1 MEGLEIFTS
10 LIYLD
15 CSFNK
20 LEDEDISS
28 IKNSLKYLD
37 ISRNTSS
44 RQIDLNLLIELE
56 NLISADNYYL
66 EEINLQSNN
75 NLKHIYLRDSRI
87 SNLHISHLDK
97 LEFLNCS
104 DLLLDSLELP
114 SSGKLKHLAISKNS
128 FSELD
133 FSSNPNIE
141 YLNISENRFEKKLPA
156 NTDKLVH
163 LNFYRNSIS
172 ELYIS
177 NYPNLKYLNFG
188 SNNITTLDLINH
200 LYLEEIHG
208 DEDGY
213 SQTKEFHIE
222 NIPNLK
228 IISLD
233 GMMNDNENL
242 QIKPS
247 LFPKLEYLNLTGN
260 NIREMELAGLPNL
273 IQALLSNNKISSF
286 KINNLPSLKELVLGR
301 WSPSSSYNN
310 IPILH
315 IKNFPLLE
323 TLWLESSLIETIS
336 LIDLPNLK
344 NLYLD
349 LNKIKKLNASHL
361 VKLDTIEC
369 KDFIGSFQ
377 LEKINLNNGSI
388 ESHIALPSNNN
399 DICADAEQL
408 NYLIESYPNT
418 NVTDNCSSI
427 FVDSDSDDFYN
438 FEDCN
443 DDDPTINPGIIE
455 IVHNGIDN
463 DCDPITLDDALDQDG
478 FILIYD
484 CDDTDPEIGAYEII
498 GNGIDDDCNP
508 LTLDTKHKPYAPID
522 YSGFGNLDSDLRE
535 IGNPKI
541 SISPNPFNDYIKLTS
556 KEKIHAIEIYNIS
569 GQQVLS
575 TKEESNNT
583 IEFNTSILN
592 TGMYLIIITTESRQ
606 VVKKIIKA

>member
-1 MEGLEIFTS
+1 LEGLEIFTS

-315 IKNFPLLE
+315 IKNFP
-323 TLWLESSLIETIS
+323 
-336 LIDLPNLK
+336 
-344 NLYLD
+344 Y
-349 LNKIKKLNASHL
+349 
-361 VKLDTIEC
+361 
-369 KDFIGSFQ
+369 
-377 LEKINLNNGSI
+377 
-388 ESHIALPSNNN
+388 
-399 DICADAEQL
+399 
-408 NYLIESYPNT
+408 
-418 NVTDNCSSI
+418 
-427 FVDSDSDDFYN
+427 
-438 FEDCN
+438 
-443 DDDPTINPGIIE
+443 
-455 IVHNGIDN
+455 
-463 DCDPITLDDALDQDG
+463 
-478 FILIYD
+478 
-484 CDDTDPEIGAYEII
+484 
-498 GNGIDDDCNP
+498 
-508 LTLDTKHKPYAPID
+508 
-522 YSGFGNLDSDLRE
+522 
-535 IGNPKI
+535 
-541 SISPNPFNDYIKLTS
+541 
-556 KEKIHAIEIYNIS
+556 
-569 GQQVLS
+569 
-575 TKEESNNT
+575 
-583 IEFNTSILN
+583 
-592 TGMYLIIITTESRQ
+592 
-606 VVKKIIKA
+606 